1 MMLTVVEPQEQNNC
15 RFSLF
20 RMHPNGVET
29 CIFRLCPEVQ
39 EIKKSV
45 CDAGIEGGIGTI
57 IFVVKEVAETD
68 NTVEAVRNPGDSTV
82 KLNVPALGSTNW
94 HPALPGMGLQEL
106 NGVPISPD

>member
-1 MMLTVVEPQEQNNC
+1 MITVVEPQEQNNC

-20 RMHPNGVET
+20 RMHPKGVET

-45 CDAGIEGGIGTI
+45 CDAGIEGGIGTT
-57 IFVVKEVAETD
+57 IFVVKELPETD
-68 NTVEAVRNPGDSTV
+68 NTAEEVRYPGDSTV

-94 HPALPGMGLQEL
+94 QLELFGMGLHEL
-106 NGVPISPD
+106 NGVPVLPD